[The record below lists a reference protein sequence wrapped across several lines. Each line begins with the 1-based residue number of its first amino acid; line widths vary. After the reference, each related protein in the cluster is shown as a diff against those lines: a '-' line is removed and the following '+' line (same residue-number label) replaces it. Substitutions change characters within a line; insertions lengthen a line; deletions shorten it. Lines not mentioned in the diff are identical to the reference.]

1 MEPLGHDEIPS
12 PFSNMKYVDSEDGD
26 ETGAFDG
33 VEVGIFDGCNVGGDI
48 IAVGEIVFVLGPESV
63 WSDLQMEF
71 NSISTNTPE
80 SEEWKEHSVIS

>member
-12 PFSNMKYVDSEDGD
+12 PCSNMKYEDSEDGD

-33 VEVGIFDGCNVGGDI
+33 VEVGEYVGIFDGCNVGGDT

-63 WSDLQMEF
+63 WSDLQIICVCAF
-71 NSISTNTPE
+71 APQPV
-80 SEEWKEHSVIS
+80 VIVL